1 MSIGIVRRWPLAV
14 TASITLALSACGG
27 SDHED
32 LKQWMAEATK
42 DARGKIPPLP
52 AVRPYEP
59 TDYSVSSLLDPFK
72 SAKLELGKLPGGG
85 STLKPNYEAREMRNS
100 LLEKYPLE
108 SIKMIGFVR
117 IGKSDMAVVQVD
129 QHVKQVKVGDY
140 MGQDFGIVTG
150 ISETEISLKELVQDS
165 AGDWSER
172 TSSLLLQE
180 AKEGKK

>member
-1 MSIGIVRRWPLAV
+1 MKTVILQRFFLAICISVGV
-14 TASITLALSACGG
+14 TACGG

-32 LKQWMAEATK
+32 LKAWMAEATK

-52 AVRPYEP
+52 AVKPYEP
-59 TDYSVSSLLDPFK
+59 TNYDAAALLDPFK
-72 SAKLELGKLPGGG
+72 LVKLELGKLP
-85 STLKPNYEAREMRNS
+85 SSSSVVKPNYEARELRNS

-117 IGKSDMAVVQVD
+117 IGKTDMAVVQVD

-150 ISETEISLKELVQDS
+150 VSETEISLKELVQDS